1 MNHPDVAKPSP
12 QVEAPTARPARGEQE
27 RRPLT
32 HFLEAYA
39 FLGLMIAAAVF
50 FAVWPQTSTAFT
62 SSANIRTLVSS
73 NAVVAIIAL
82 AALVPLVAYEFDL
95 SIGGVAGL
103 AAVFCAGMLASGMPI
118 PLAIVLS
125 IAIGAVIGT
134 ANALLITRVGV
145 NAVIT
150 TLGMSI
156 VIAGIVNEKTGGIAQ
171 SAQLPHSFTS
181 FGSSDLF
188 GIPKVAFVL
197 LVIALGVYYVLQ
209 YTPFGRYL
217 YAFGSNRDAAQ
228 LVGIRTKL
236 VLASAFVVSAS
247 LSAMAGILQVARAGS
262 ADPKGGEPFTLPAL
276 AAAFLSA
283 AAIRPG
289 RYNVGG
295 TLVAI
300 FFLGVLNNGLN
311 LAGSPEYVNNYVNGA
326 ALIIGVALTVKLGKR
341 ASA

>member
-1 MNHPDVAKPSP
+1 MNLPDVTKVEVETSP
-12 QVEAPTARPARGEQE
+12 APDMAEERE

-39 FLGLMIAAAVF
+39 FLGLMIAAALF
-50 FAVWPQTSTAFT
+50 FAIWPQTSTAFT
-62 SSANIRTLVSS
+62 SSANIRTLISS

-103 AAVFCAGMLASGMPI
+103 SAVFCASMLAGGMAI

-134 ANALLITRVGV
+134 ANAVLITRVGV

-156 VIAGIVNEKTGGIAQ
+156 IIAGIVNEKTGGIAQ

-197 LVIALGVYYVLQ
+197 VVIALGVYYVLQ

-217 YAFGSNRDAAQ
+217 YAFGSNRDAAR

-236 VLASAFVVSAS
+236 VLASAFIVSAS

-289 RYNVGG
+289 KYNVGG

-326 ALIIGVALTVKLGKR
+326 ALIIGVALTVKLGR
-341 ASA
+341 RGSA